1 MGEFGRI
8 FFDHWY
14 IMFPIALCSAAGIA
28 IVVERTLTLKAAS
41 AVNKDELLRF
51 IRAYCIQGQIQ
62 SAISTVSQTKG
73 PLANIVRAG
82 LVAVSNGNEPEEVQT
97 AMDAVALREIPRLG
111 RRIDLLSALAN
122 VAVLLGLL
130 GTVSGMIAAFGA
142 VGNLP
147 PADKAR
153 VLSSSIA
160 EALNA
165 TGFGL
170 LVSIVLFAA
179 WGWLNSWSTR
189 VIDDVHE
196 ASVSTLNFI
205 LSNKLKIF
213 RNDGKPD
220 ANPGLK
226 AESKLDV
233 KKGK

>member
-1 MGEFGRI
+1 MHGFGEI
-8 FFDHWY
+8 FLSHWY
-14 IMFPIALCSAAGIA
+14 IMFPIAICSAAGIA
-28 IVVERTLTLKAAS
+28 IVVERAMTLKAAS
-41 AVNKDELLRF
+41 AVDKDELMKF
-51 IRAYCIQGQIQ
+51 IQSYCMQGQLQ
-62 SAISTVSQTKG
+62 KAISVVAQSHG
-73 PLANIVRAG
+73 PLSNIVRAG
-82 LVAVSNGNEPEEVQT
+82 LVSVANGSGPEEVQT

-142 VGNLP
+142 VANLP

-153 VLSSSIA
+153 VLASSIA

-179 WGWLNSWSTR
+179 WGWLVSWSTK

-196 ASVSTLNFI
+196 ASVVTLNFI
-205 LSNKLKIF
+205 LVNKDKIG
-213 RNDGKPD
+213 RKH
-220 ANPGLK
+220 
-226 AESKLDV
+226 
-233 KKGK
+233 